1 MDTLFTLHSH
11 MRHLIFLLGA
21 IAFVVSL
28 IAFIRKTDITGI
40 TKVAIKTYVWV
51 LTLQVLVG
59 IIQLIVRWDTY
70 GEGLRHRLEHA
81 FIMLIVLG
89 IAHMSGKFMR
99 RPSPIGP
106 RNTMFMMAATI
117 ILIVLGIMLL
127 PTGPALLGMG

>member
-1 MDTLFTLHSH
+1 M
-11 MRHLIFLLGA
+11 
-21 IAFVVSL
+21 
-28 IAFIRKTDITGI
+28 
-40 TKVAIKTYVWV
+40 AIKTYVWV

-59 IIQLIVRWDTY
+59 IIQLIARWDMY
-70 GEGLRHRLEHA
+70 GEGLRHRLEHG

-89 IAHMSGKFMR
+89 IAHMSGRFMR
-99 RPSPIGP
+99 MPAPIGP